1 MVKLIRIKTLKEF
14 SIISLYTSFSKQIAA
29 GKRRWTVTDKFNKKR
44 IKPWTQITYRIEVV
58 GHLNELRSD
67 CLAGMHITVCK
78 KLDRATVTTLVGL
91 LKDQAELSGVLN
103 SLYEL
108 HLPIV
113 KVETVKDD

>member
-1 MVKLIRIKTLKEF
+1 LDVPFHPPPINF
-14 SIISLYTSFSKQIAA
+14 TSFICI
-29 GKRRWTVTDKFNKKR
+29 W
-44 IKPWTQITYRIEVV
+44 IEV
-58 GHLNELRSD
+58 GR
-67 CLAGMHITVCK
+67 
-78 KLDRATVTTLVGL
+78 